1 MSTQTKRRRDVK
13 TWGVRILCLCLAA
26 LMVMSVVLAAVW
38 RW

>member
-1 MSTQTKRRRDVK
+1 MSTQSKRRREVK
-13 TWGVRILCLCLAA
+13 TWGVRILCLSLAA

>member
-1 MSTQTKRRRDVK
+1 MSTQTKRRRDAK
-13 TWGVRILCLCLAA
+13 IWGVRILCLFLAA